1 MSDLSIDLGPVSS
14 LPRIDQYFGVWSI
27 DAARGSALFQHAA
40 SMDLAAHVASSK
52 TPRLESSIDMMDL
65 TSPSD
70 PARTQRIATVFA
82 TGTLTKAGT
91 SIDSSSSLA
100 QFRRDVRQVA
110 ADPSVD
116 GILLLIDSPGGTVAG
131 TADAAAAVAEAAA
144 VKPVFAYVEDL
155 AASAAYWIASQADT
169 ITANHATAMVGSIGT
184 YLVVYDSSQAAK
196 NAGIKAHLF
205 TTGPL
210 KGAGAPGTPITPE
223 QAQHFQQM
231 VEQTNQQFLLAIA
244 KGRQLEAGYVETLA
258 TGATWLAN
266 EALSVGLIDQIAG
279 LDQTVSQLQLEIE
292 RRRAAVA
299 AVTPTHT
306 EQTMQTEQAQPVDE
320 VVDEEA
326 KPIEEEKPNEAPAPV
341 AEPATARTK
350 SPAIQAQEE
359 TAVDYIAAFGDVG
372 ARWYLE
378 GKTFSQCQALKI
390 VDLEKTIAA
399 LTDDNKK
406 LTSVVESLRGTTAA
420 RFSPERNGQ
429 HEAAGSPG
437 LKQFI
442 RFSGSN

>member
-1 MSDLSIDLGPVSS
+1 MSELSIDLSPIAS
-14 LPRIDQYFGVWSI
+14 LPRLDQYFGVWSI
-27 DAARGSALFQHAA
+27 DAARGAALFQHAA
-40 SMDLAAHVASSK
+40 AIDLSAHVASSK
-52 TPRLESSIDMMDL
+52 PPRLESAIDVMDL
-65 TSPSD
+65 PAPGNPSQ
-70 PARTQRIATVFA
+70 TQRIATVFA

-110 ADPSVD
+110 ADPTVD
-116 GILLLIDSPGGTVAG
+116 GILLIIDSPGGTVAG
-131 TADAAAAVAEAAA
+131 TADAAAAVADATAS
-144 VKPVFAYVEDL
+144 KPVFAYVEDL
-155 AASAAYWIASQADT
+155 AASAAYWIASQADS

-223 QAQHFQQM
+223 QAAHFQQL

-244 KGRQLEAGYVETLA
+244 KGRQLDAGYVDTLA
-258 TGATWLAN
+258 TGATWLAA
-266 EALSVGLIDQIAG
+266 EALDNGLIDQIAG

-292 RRRAAVA
+292 RRRAANTA
-299 AVTPTHT
+299 AAAPTHT
-306 EQTMQTEQAQPVDE
+306 EASPMKNEQAQPVDE
-320 VVDEEA
+320 VVEEN
-326 KPIEEEKPNEAPAPV
+326 KPAEEEKKDEAPA
-341 AEPATARTK
+341 AEPAA
-350 SPAIQAQEE
+350 AIAKPVASQEN
-359 TAVDYIAAFGDVG
+359 AADFIVAFGDVG
-372 ARWYLE
+372 ARWFLE
-378 GKTFSQCQALKI
+378 GKTFSQCQTMKI

-406 LTSVVESLRGTTAA
+406 LASIVDSLRGTTAA
-420 RFSPERNGQ
+420 KFSPERNNQ
-429 HEAAGSPG
+429 HEAGTPG